1 MKNFIIVFIFLVT
14 SSVFAAID
22 EPVEI
27 STGKISG
34 ITLDTGVQAF
44 LGIPYAAAPVGDL
57 RCPHEP
63 SRGGLRHGRR
73 HRLHGLLHL
82 GESVGHDLQRHPRRR
97 VRAPLVHDPL
107 VLRDLASGDR
117 DCRHAPQ
124 LPRHGHCE
132 PADTPASGGGAP
144 ARRGHPR
151 RGVSPRRAR
160 G

>member
-57 RCPHEP
+57 RWKSPQP
-63 SRGGLRHGRR
+63 PTPWKGVKIVDRHLSLI
-73 HRLHGLLHL
+73 HI
-82 GESVGHDLQRHPRRR
+82 
-97 VRAPLVHDPL
+97 
-107 VLRDLASGDR
+107 
-117 DCRHAPQ
+117 
-124 LPRHGHCE
+124 
-132 PADTPASGGGAP
+132 
-144 ARRGHPR
+144 
-151 RGVSPRRAR
+151 
-160 G
+160 